1 MISTK
6 RSSSFVQMTPHRHLL
21 SYRSIRSFIT
31 FRSKKKL
38 QSDPADLRSK
48 SMTPKISC
56 KRREANT
63 NGDTGDVE
71 ALPRNHKAMALNQA
85 IAQPRHAPK
94 LCSQLFSHAATT
106 MNGWWWW
113 EWSGCS
119 SSSEVRDKKHKTGRG
134 GHWSNRMTHEVRI
147 ARSLRSVELAVPR
160 RPMTCTRRWTKY
172 SQICLIPNTNQTSG

>member
-1 MISTK
+1 MTNSLRELRLKHDLSCSTCPA
-6 RSSSFVQMTPHRHLL
+6 STCTDLL
-21 SYRSIRSFIT
+21 YPCAINPWSAPT
-31 FRSKKKL
+31 KCN
-38 QSDPADLRSK
+38 DLPPRALA
-48 SMTPKISC
+48 C

-85 IAQPRHAPK
+85 IAQLRHAPK

-134 GHWSNRMTHEVRI
+134 GHWSKRMTHEVRI